1 MILDLTAFRYLLLL
15 TIILTGCAVQVPR
28 EPVTETGQADV
39 ELQQLRQDQLT
50 LASKVTS
57 LEAQVRRLEVRL
69 QALQAST
76 SWQSVHPTEMVT
88 GNGQKAEPGATLPG
102 PGQIATSS
110 ATATDIYLKAF
121 SDYASGR
128 FSEAI
133 TGFRQFLERYP
144 DNDFS
149 GNAQFWLGECYYSQR
164 LLSRALTEFSL
175 VAERYPDASKAPD
188 ALLRMAGIYD
198 ELNQPENRRRT
209 EDLLLQLYPQSDAG
223 NKLRSS
229 RSN

>member
-1 MILDLTAFRYLLLL
+1 LTAFRYLLLL
-15 TIILTGCAVQVPR
+15 TIILAGCAVQVPH
-28 EPVTETGQADV
+28 EPVTENGKADV
-39 ELQQLRQDQLT
+39 DLQQLRQEQLT
-50 LASKVTS
+50 LEYKVTV
-57 LEAQVRRLEVRL
+57 LEDQVRRLEVRL
-69 QALQAST
+69 QALQAAA
-76 SWQSVHPTEMVT
+76 SWQSEHPTEMVT
-88 GNGQKAEPGATLPG
+88 GNGQKAEPGAALPG
-102 PGQIATSS
+102 PESIATSS

-128 FSEAI
+128 FSEAM

-223 NKLRSS
+223 KKLRSS
-229 RSN
+229 RSY

>member
-1 MILDLTAFRYLLLL
+1 LTAFRYLLLL

-28 EPVTETGQADV
+28 EPVTEIGKTDV
-39 ELQQLRQDQLT
+39 ELQQLRQEQLT

-69 QALQAST
+69 QVLQAST

-88 GNGQKAEPGATLPG
+88 GNGQKAEPGAALPG
-102 PGQIATSS
+102 PEQIATSS

-209 EDLLLQLYPQSDAG
+209 EDLLLQLYPQSAAG

>member
-1 MILDLTAFRYLLLL
+1 MILDLTVFRYLLLL
-15 TIILTGCAVQVPR
+15 TIVLTGCAAQVR
-28 EPVTETGQADV
+28 HRPVTEHGPASG
-39 ELQQLRQDQLT
+39 ELQQLNQEQLA
-50 LASKVTS
+50 LAQKVS
-57 LEAQVRRLEVRL
+57 ALEEQIRRLEARL
-69 QALQAST
+69 QSQQEMISR
-76 SWQSVHPTEMVT
+76 QSAHPTEMVT
-88 GNGQKAEPGATLPG
+88 GDGHKTEPGAILPAHK
-102 PGQIATSS
+102 PTATTS

-133 TGFRQFLERYP
+133 TGFRRFLERYP

-164 LLSRALTEFSL
+164 LLSHSLTEFSL
-175 VAERYPDASKAPD
+175 VVERYPDASKAPE
-188 ALLRMAGIYD
+188 ALLKMAGIYA

-223 NKLRSS
+223 EKLRSS
-229 RSN
+229 RSF

>member
-28 EPVTETGQADV
+28 EPVTEIGKADV
-39 ELQQLRQDQLT
+39 ELQQLRQEQLT

-76 SWQSVHPTEMVT
+76 SWQSVHSTEMVT
-88 GNGQKAEPGATLPG
+88 GNGQKAEPGAALPG
-102 PGQIATSS
+102 PEQIATSS
-110 ATATDIYLKAF
+110 TTATDIYLKAF

-223 NKLRSS
+223 KKLRSP